1 MRCTRTNNDVEGWHN
16 TRNKGR
22 PANMNLECLIEILAS
37 EAKTAPSHAKLLS
50 EERILR
56 MLKKKLIYIYSE
68 LVFHWYQ

>member
-1 MRCTRTNNDVEGWHN
+1 
-16 TRNKGR
+16 
-22 PANMNLECLIEILAS
+22 MNLECLTEILAS